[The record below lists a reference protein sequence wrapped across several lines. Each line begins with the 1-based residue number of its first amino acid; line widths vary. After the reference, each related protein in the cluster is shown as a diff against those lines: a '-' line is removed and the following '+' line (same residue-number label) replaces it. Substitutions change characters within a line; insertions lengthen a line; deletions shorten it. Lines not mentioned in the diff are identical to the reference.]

1 MTAGRGSSTAMA
13 LDAPLGFGLTGWL
26 SRVRYLL
33 GLWEAGVSMPSSYR
47 HAGLPLL
54 DGRHASRYTSRP
66 VPGFE
71 PTWIILTRGCF
82 ITEERQAQADAI
94 CGAYPQAEVIEER
107 HTPHNRVDLGEGD
120 PVAALRCGKRTL
132 VLGEHR
138 SAVRRSREQG
148 NTCPNYWHFS
158 PYGFCPYG
166 CRYCYLAGTP
176 GVRFS
181 PTVKVFL
188 NLPEI
193 LTEMDRVAAH
203 LAEPTAFYLG
213 KLQDG
218 LALDPLT
225 GYSRTLVPFFAAHPY
240 ARMTV
245 LTKSATIENLLNLD
259 HRGHT
264 ILSWSLNPAEVIAAF
279 EGGTPPLAKRIEAM
293 KRCTEAGYPVRAVI
307 MPIIPVPG
315 WKGAYAKFLEGLLAE
330 VPLDRITLGGIC
342 SYRAAC
348 SLMESQ
354 LGRANA
360 VSDAFDPLGPSPD
373 GRLRYA
379 EPLRL
384 ALYRHM
390 IGIIDARAPDLDIG
404 LCLEEET
411 VFQALGLAGA
421 IGRCNCVL

>member
-1 MTAGRGSSTAMA
+1 
-13 LDAPLGFGLTGWL
+13 
-26 SRVRYLL
+26 
-33 GLWEAGVSMPSSYR
+33 MPSSYR

-71 PTWIILTRGCF
+71 PTWIVLTRGCF

-120 PVAALRCGKRTL
+120 PPAALRRGKRTL

-138 SAVRRSREQG
+138 SAVRQSREKG
-148 NTCPNYWHFS
+148 NTCPHYWHFS

-166 CRYCYLAGTP
+166 CHYCYLAGTP

-193 LTEMDRVAAH
+193 LSEIDQIATR

-225 GYSRTLVPFFAAHPY
+225 GYSRTLVPFFAGHRF
-240 ARMTV
+240 ARMTL
-245 LTKSATIENLLNLD
+245 LTKSASVENLVDLD
-259 HRGHT
+259 HQGHT

-279 EGGTPPLAKRIEAM
+279 EARTPPLAERIEAM
-293 KRCTEAGYPVRAVI
+293 KRCASAGYPVRAVI

-315 WKGAYAKFLEGLLAE
+315 WERAYAAFLEGLLAE

-342 SYRAAC
+342 SYRAARG
-348 SLMESQ
+348 LMESQ
-354 LGRANA
+354 LGRSNA

-373 GRLRYA
+373 GRLRYPA
-379 EPLRL
+379 SLRVT
-384 ALYRHM
+384 LYRHM
-390 IGIIDARAPDLDIG
+390 VGTIGGCAPDLEIG
-404 LCLEEET
+404 LCLEEEA
-411 VFQALGLAGA
+411 VFQALGLTSA
-421 IGRCNCVL
+421 IGRCNCIL

>member
-1 MTAGRGSSTAMA
+1 MGDMLPDGG
-13 LDAPLGFGLTGWL
+13 DA
-26 SRVRYLL
+26 
-33 GLWEAGVSMPSSYR
+33 AYR
-47 HAGLPLL
+47 P
-54 DGRHASRYTSRP
+54 RP
-66 VPGFE
+66 APGFR
-71 PTWIILTRGCF
+71 P
-82 ITEERQAQADAI
+82 ERIVLAKGSQTTPSHRLFAQHI
-94 CGAYPQAEVIEER
+94 CCAYPDAEVADQPKV
-107 HTPHNRVDLGEGD
+107 PHNRVDLGEAD
-120 PVAALRCGKRTL
+120 PPAALRRGKRTL

-138 SAVRRSREQG
+138 SAVRRSREEG

-193 LTEMDRVAAH
+193 LAEIDRIAAR

-225 GYSRTLVPFFAAHPY
+225 GYSRTLVPFFAGHRF
-240 ARMTV
+240 ARMTL
-245 LTKSATIENLLNLD
+245 LTKSAGVENLLDLD
-259 HRGHT
+259 HGGHT

-279 EGGTPPLAKRIEAM
+279 EARTPPLAERIEAM
-293 KRCTEAGYPVRAVI
+293 KRCASAGYPVRAVI

-315 WKGAYAKFLEGLLAE
+315 WERAYTAFLEGLLAE

-342 SYRAAC
+342 SYRAARG
-348 SLMESQ
+348 LMESQ
-354 LGRANA
+354 LGRSNA
-360 VSDAFDPLGPSPD
+360 VSDTFDPLGPSLD
-373 GRLRYA
+373 GRLRYPA
-379 EPLRL
+379 ILRTE
-384 ALYRHM
+384 LYRHM
-390 IGIIDARAPDLDIG
+390 METIGGCAPDLEIG
-404 LCLEEET
+404 LCLEERG
-411 VFQALGLAGA
+411 VFEALGLTAA